1 MGELHFVLLL
11 PTIINIL
18 KKGMARLLS
27 ELTPLMPEHGE
38 AIADSTNNCGN
49 RLLREG
55 AMDKMHC
62 ALPTSAGS

>member
-1 MGELHFVLLL
+1 MTHF
-11 PTIINIL
+11 
-18 KKGMARLLS
+18 
-27 ELTPLMPEHGE
+27 MPEHGE
-38 AIADSTNNCGN
+38 AIADSTNRCHLDLRHYTKLGMVSTNNCGN